1 LEEKKTKIEN
11 KQQRDETMMAMKT
24 MLNIEGEK
32 VRVIINTGV
41 ATSVITN
48 KLRKELNTNTERK

>member
-1 LEEKKTKIEN
+1 
-11 KQQRDETMMAMKT
+11 MMAMKT